1 MRIFNHFILA
11 TSIILI
17 AMLTSCDSDSHI
29 IDLPAASK
37 LESPTVVI
45 NPNSLNGHEYVDL
58 GLSVKWATCNIDAQQ
73 PEDFGGYYAWGD
85 DKPYS
90 HVAHFLDSLGLKK
103 EYFLT
108 TNKDYIDHFEDRLK
122 LDAVGRSLIHKGV
135 DIANH
140 KWGEGWRMPSKS
152 EFVELLDNC
161 IWQQFNIDDAVC
173 YKVTSKIPGY
183 TDRYII
189 LPNAGYRF
197 VDNETEFA
205 EDMGYWTGTIHHY
218 DMINLFVYN
227 MKERYNCF
235 SGAAVGYPVRPVCK

>member
-1 MRIFNHFILA
+1 MRTLRLSTTVTAI
-11 TSIILI
+11 TVI
-17 AMLTSCDSDSHI
+17 ALLSSCDN
-29 IDLPAASK
+29 K
-37 LESPTVVI
+37 LEIPEPTQPAEVLEI
-45 NPNSLNGHEYVDL
+45 PITLNGHEYVDL
-58 GLSVKWATCNIDAQQ
+58 GLSVKWATCNIDAQL

-122 LDAVGRSLIHKGV
+122 LDAVGRSLIRKGV

-140 KWGEGWRMPSKS
+140 KWGEGWRMPSKL
-152 EFVELLDNC
+152 EFDELLDNC
-161 IWQQFNIDDAVC
+161 IWQQFCTDDTVY

-197 VDNETEFA
+197 VDNETEFVD
-205 EDMGYWTGTIHHY
+205 EMGYWTGTIHHY

>member
-29 IDLPAASK
+29 DLPAASK
-37 LESPTVVI
+37 LESPTVI
-45 NPNSLNGHEYVDL
+45 NNPNSLNGHEYVDL
-58 GLSVKWATCNIDAQQ
+58 GLSVKWATCNVDAQL

-90 HVAHFLDSLGLKK
+90 HIAHILDSIGVHKENIIPGNESFDFLEKVRIDIIGIGLI
-103 EYFLT
+103 
-108 TNKDYIDHFEDRLK
+108 N
-122 LDAVGRSLIHKGV
+122 KGV
-135 DIANH
+135 DIATY
-140 KWGEGWRMPSKS
+140 KWGQGWRMPSKS
-152 EFVELLDNC
+152 EFDELLDNC
-161 IWQQFNIDDAVC
+161 IWQEISINGAVC

-197 VDNETEFA
+197 VDNETEFVD
-205 EDMGYWTGTIHHY
+205 EMGYWTGTIHHY